1 MPLPQGTGSR
11 SKRGLVPAAVKR
23 AADQGGR
30 QATEGN
36 KKERRME
43 ENVVLRMRGISK
55 FYPGVVALDKVD
67 LTVQRGEVHA
77 LLGENGAGKSTLIK
91 VLSGAVRNDEGSI
104 EIEGKTFQHM
114 TPLESRENGVEVIYQ
129 EYNLI
134 PGLTVAE
141 NVCLGAQMHGI
152 VDRRKQVQDTQAI
165 FDRYNIHLDPNALV
179 GSLPPAKQ
187 QLVEITKAISKD
199 PKIIVMDEPTA
210 QLTMAEVENLYRIIA
225 ALKEKGTSIIFI
237 SHRME
242 ELFAVTDCVTIM
254 RDGQY
259 VTTVRTAETDR
270 DQLIALMVG
279 RELKSDG
286 PRTSTAT
293 DETVLKVEHV
303 SGYVNEDCSFELKK
317 GEILG
322 VAGLVGAGRTELMR
336 VIFGADR
343 RLSGTVYVKGQ
354 AVSIK
359 SPEDA
364 IRCGIGLI
372 PEDRKMQGCFLNQ
385 SIEWNISMGNIR
397 SLTTGRLVDNRKI
410 AEAADRYQKALN
422 IKTPSVQQL
431 VRNLSGGNQQKVVL
445 AKVLLA
451 DTDIIIFDEP
461 TRGIDVGARAE
472 IYALMNQL
480 AAEGKA
486 LIMVSS
492 DMEELLN
499 MSDRIIVLSE
509 GRITG
514 ELMRPE
520 FSQETIL
527 SMASID

>member
-1 MPLPQGTGSR
+1 MQ
-11 SKRGLVPAAVKR
+11 
-23 AADQGGR
+23 
-30 QATEGN
+30 
-36 KKERRME
+36 
-43 ENVVLRMRGISK
+43 GISK
-55 FYPGVVALDKVD
+55 FYPGVVALDNVSLD
-67 LTVQRGEVHA
+67 VFEGEVHA

-91 VLSGAVRNDEGSI
+91 VLSGAVKNDKGQI
-104 EIEGKTFQHM
+104 MLNGKTFEHM
-114 TPLESRENGVEVIYQ
+114 TPLVARENGVEVIYQ

-152 VDRRKQVQDTQAI
+152 VDMKQQVTKTQEI
-165 FDRYNIHLDPNALV
+165 FDRYNIHLDPKALV

-210 QLTMAEVENLYRIIA
+210 QLTMAEVENLYKIIA
-225 ALKEKGTSIIFI
+225 ALKAKGTSIIFI

-242 ELFAVTDCVTIM
+242 ELFTVTDRVTIM

-259 VTTVRTAETDR
+259 VTTVNTAEIDR
-270 DQLIALMVG
+270 DGLITLMVG
-279 RELKSDG
+279 RELKSNG
-286 PRTSTAT
+286 PRQSYAT
-293 DETVLKVEHV
+293 DEVVLKVEHV

-336 VIFGADR
+336 VIFGADKK
-343 RLSGTVYVKGQ
+343 LSGRVYINGQ
-354 AVSIK
+354 EVQIK
-359 SPEDA
+359 SPEQA
-364 IRCGIGLI
+364 IKAGIGLI

-385 SIEWNISMGNIR
+385 TIEWNISMGNIR
-397 SLTTGRLVDNRKI
+397 SLTTGRLVDNKKI
-410 AEAADRYQKALN
+410 AEAAKRYKETLN
-422 IKTPSVQQL
+422 IKAPNVQQL

-472 IYALMNQL
+472 IYALMDRL
-480 AAEGKA
+480 ASEGKS

-492 DMEELLN
+492 DMEELLG

-514 ELMRPE
+514 ELSRPE

>member
-1 MPLPQGTGSR
+1 MAQ
-11 SKRGLVPAAVKR
+11 K
-23 AADQGGR
+23 
-30 QATEGN
+30 
-36 KKERRME
+36 
-43 ENVVLRMRGISK
+43 VVLRMQGISK
-55 FYPGVVALDKVD
+55 FYPGVVALNKVD
-67 LTVQRGEVHA
+67 LDVCEGEVHA

-91 VLSGAVRNDEGSI
+91 VLSGAVRNDEGRI
-104 EIEGKTFQHM
+104 EINGNTFEHM
-114 TPLESRENGVEVIYQ
+114 TPLVARENGVEVIYQ

-134 PGLTVAE
+134 PGLSVAE
-141 NVCLGAQMHGI
+141 NVCLGSQMHGI
-152 VDRRKQVQDTQAI
+152 VDKKQQIAKTQEI
-165 FDRYNIHLDPNALV
+165 FDRYNIHLDPKALV
-179 GSLPPAKQ
+179 GSRPPAKQ

-210 QLTMAEVENLYRIIA
+210 QLTMAEVENLYRIIS

-242 ELFAVTDCVTIM
+242 ELFTVTDRVTIM

-259 VTTVRTAETDR
+259 VTTVNTAETNR
-270 DQLIALMVG
+270 DELITLMVG

-286 PRTSTAT
+286 PRNSRAG
-293 DETVLKVEHV
+293 DEVVLKVDHV

-336 VIFGADR
+336 VIFGADKK
-343 RLSGTVYVKGQ
+343 LSGQVFINGKE
-354 AVSIK
+354 AEIN

-385 SIEWNISMGNIR
+385 TIEWNISMGNIR
-397 SLTTGRLVDNRKI
+397 SLTTGGLVDKKKI
-410 AEAADRYQKALN
+410 ADAAENYRKTLN

-472 IYALMNQL
+472 IYALMDQL
-480 AAEGKA
+480 TADGKS

-499 MSDRIIVLSE
+499 MSDRIIVLAE
-509 GRITG
+509 GKITG
-514 ELMRPE
+514 QLTRKE

-527 SMASID
+527 SMASVD

>member
-1 MPLPQGTGSR
+1 
-11 SKRGLVPAAVKR
+11 
-23 AADQGGR
+23 
-30 QATEGN
+30 
-36 KKERRME
+36 ME
-43 ENVVLRMRGISK
+43 QKVVLKMRGISK

-67 LTVQRGEVHA
+67 LDVYEGEVHA

-104 EIEGKTFQHM
+104 ELNGKTFQHM
-114 TPLESRENGVEVIYQ
+114 TPLEARENGVEVIYQ

-141 NVCLGAQMHGI
+141 NVCLGSQMHGI
-152 VDRRKQVQDTQAI
+152 VDMRQQVRKTQEI
-165 FDRYNIHLDPNALV
+165 FDRYHINLDPTALV
-179 GSLPPAKQ
+179 GSLPPARQ

-210 QLTMAEVENLYRIIA
+210 QLTMAEVENLYKIIA
-225 ALKEKGTSIIFI
+225 ALKSKGTSIIYI

-242 ELFAVTDCVTIM
+242 ELFAVTDRVTIM

-259 VTTVRTAETDR
+259 IRTVNTAETDR
-270 DQLIALMVG
+270 DSLITLMVG
-279 RELKSDG
+279 RELKSNG
-286 PRTSTAT
+286 PRTGYAT
-293 DETVLKVEHV
+293 DEVVLKADHI
-303 SGYVNEDCSFELKK
+303 SGYVNEDCSFELRK

-336 VIFGADR
+336 VIFGADKK
-343 RLSGTVYVKGQ
+343 LSGTVQINGRQ
-354 AVSIK
+354 ASIRR
-359 SPEDA
+359 PEDA
-364 IRCGIGLI
+364 IKAGIGLI

-385 SIEWNISMGNIR
+385 TIEWNISMGNIR
-397 SLTTGRLVDNRKI
+397 SLTTGGLVDNRKI
-410 AEAADRYQKALN
+410 ADAAEKYKDMLN

-472 IYALMNQL
+472 IYALMDQL
-480 AAEGKA
+480 ASSGKS

-492 DMEELLN
+492 DMEALLG

-514 ELMRPE
+514 ELTRAE
-520 FSQETIL
+520 FSQEKIL

>member
-1 MPLPQGTGSR
+1 
-11 SKRGLVPAAVKR
+11 
-23 AADQGGR
+23 
-30 QATEGN
+30 
-36 KKERRME
+36 ME
-43 ENVVLRMRGISK
+43 QKVILKMQGISK
-55 FYPGVVALDKVD
+55 FYPGVVALDKVNLD
-67 LTVQRGEVHA
+67 VYEGEVHA

-91 VLSGAVRNDEGSI
+91 VLSGAVKNDEGRI
-104 EIEGKTFQHM
+104 ELNGQSFEHM
-114 TPLESRENGVEVIYQ
+114 TPLGARENGVEVIYQ

-152 VDRRKQVQDTQAI
+152 VDMKQQIRKTQEI
-165 FDRYNIHLDPNALV
+165 FERYNINLDPKALV

-210 QLTMAEVENLYRIIA
+210 QLTMAEVDNLYKIIET
-225 ALKEKGTSIIFI
+225 LKNKGTAIIFI

-242 ELFAVTDCVTIM
+242 ELFAVTDRVTIM

-259 VTTVRTAETDR
+259 VTTVNTKETSR
-270 DQLIALMVG
+270 DELITLMVG

-286 PRTSTAT
+286 PRNSRAT
-293 DETVLKVEHV
+293 DEVVLKVDHV

-336 VIFGADR
+336 VIFGADKK
-343 RLSGTVYVKGQ
+343 LSGTVFINGKEAQ
-354 AVSIK
+354 IK

-364 IRCGIGLI
+364 IKAGIGLI

-397 SLTTGRLVDNRKI
+397 SLTTGRLVDQNKI
-410 AEAADRYQKALN
+410 AQAADKYQKALN

-451 DTDIIIFDEP
+451 DTDILIFDEP

-472 IYALMNQL
+472 IYALMDQL
-480 AAEGKA
+480 TADGKS

-499 MSDRIIVLSE
+499 MSDRIIVLAE
-509 GRITG
+509 GKITG
-514 ELMRPE
+514 ELKRDE

-527 SMASID
+527 SMASVD

>member
-1 MPLPQGTGSR
+1 
-11 SKRGLVPAAVKR
+11 
-23 AADQGGR
+23 
-30 QATEGN
+30 
-36 KKERRME
+36 ME
-43 ENVVLRMRGISK
+43 QKVVLKMRGISK

-67 LTVQRGEVHA
+67 LDVYEGEVHA

-104 EIEGKTFQHM
+104 ELNGKTFQHM
-114 TPLESRENGVEVIYQ
+114 TPLEARENGVEVIYQ

-141 NVCLGAQMHGI
+141 NVCLGSQMHGI
-152 VDRRKQVQDTQAI
+152 VDMRQQVRTTQEI
-165 FDRYNIHLDPNALV
+165 FDRYHINLDPTALV
-179 GSLPPAKQ
+179 GSLPPARQ

-210 QLTMAEVENLYRIIA
+210 QLTMAEVENLYKIIA
-225 ALKEKGTSIIFI
+225 ALKSKGTSIIYI

-242 ELFAVTDCVTIM
+242 ELFAVTDRVTIM

-259 VTTVRTAETDR
+259 IRTVNTAETDR
-270 DQLIALMVG
+270 DSLITLMVG
-279 RELKSDG
+279 RELKSNG
-286 PRTSTAT
+286 PRTGYAT
-293 DETVLKVEHV
+293 DEVVLKADHI
-303 SGYVNEDCSFELKK
+303 SGYVNEDCSFELRK

-336 VIFGADR
+336 VIFGADKK
-343 RLSGTVYVKGQ
+343 LSGTVQINGRQ
-354 AVSIK
+354 ASIRR
-359 SPEDA
+359 PEDA
-364 IRCGIGLI
+364 IKAGIGLI

-385 SIEWNISMGNIR
+385 TIEWNISMGNIR
-397 SLTTGRLVDNRKI
+397 SLTTGGLVDNRKI
-410 AEAADRYQKALN
+410 ADAAEKYKDMLN

-472 IYALMNQL
+472 IYALMDQL
-480 AAEGKA
+480 ASSGKS

-492 DMEELLN
+492 DMEELLG

-514 ELMRPE
+514 ELTRAE
-520 FSQETIL
+520 FSQEKIL

>member
-1 MPLPQGTGSR
+1 
-11 SKRGLVPAAVKR
+11 
-23 AADQGGR
+23 
-30 QATEGN
+30 
-36 KKERRME
+36 ME
-43 ENVVLRMRGISK
+43 QKVVLKMRGISK

-67 LTVQRGEVHA
+67 LDVYEGEVHA

-91 VLSGAVRNDEGSI
+91 VLSGAVRNDEGAI
-104 EIEGKTFQHM
+104 ELNGKTFQHM
-114 TPLESRENGVEVIYQ
+114 TPLEARENGVEVIYQ

-141 NVCLGAQMHGI
+141 NVCLGSQMHGI
-152 VDRRKQVQDTQAI
+152 VDMRQQVRKTQEI
-165 FDRYNIHLDPNALV
+165 FDRYHINLDPTALV
-179 GSLPPAKQ
+179 GSLPPARQ

-210 QLTMAEVENLYRIIA
+210 QLTMAEVENLYKIIA
-225 ALKEKGTSIIFI
+225 ALKSKGTSIIYI

-242 ELFAVTDCVTIM
+242 ELFAVTDRVTIM

-259 VTTVRTAETDR
+259 IRTVNTAETDR
-270 DQLIALMVG
+270 DSLITLMVG
-279 RELKSDG
+279 RELKSNG
-286 PRTSTAT
+286 PRTGYAT
-293 DETVLKVEHV
+293 DEVVLKADHI
-303 SGYVNEDCSFELKK
+303 SGYVNEDCSFELRK

-336 VIFGADR
+336 VIFGADKK
-343 RLSGTVYVKGQ
+343 LSGTVQINGRQ
-354 AVSIK
+354 ASIRR
-359 SPEDA
+359 PEDA
-364 IRCGIGLI
+364 IKAGIGLI

-385 SIEWNISMGNIR
+385 TIEWNISMGNIR
-397 SLTTGRLVDNRKI
+397 SLTTGGLVDNRKI
-410 AEAADRYQKALN
+410 ADAAEKYKNMLN

-472 IYALMNQL
+472 IYALMDQL
-480 AAEGKA
+480 ASSGKS

-492 DMEELLN
+492 DMEELLG

-514 ELMRPE
+514 ELTRAE
-520 FSQETIL
+520 FSQEKIL

>member
-1 MPLPQGTGSR
+1 M
-11 SKRGLVPAAVKR
+11 
-23 AADQGGR
+23 
-30 QATEGN
+30 
-36 KKERRME
+36 RME
-43 ENVVLRMRGISK
+43 QKVVLKMRGISK

-67 LTVQRGEVHA
+67 LDVLEGEVHA

-91 VLSGAVRNDEGSI
+91 VLSGAVKNDEGTI
-104 EIEGKTFQHM
+104 EINGKTFEHM
-114 TPLESRENGVEVIYQ
+114 TPLEARENGVEVIYQ

-141 NVCLGAQMHGI
+141 NVCLGSQLHGI
-152 VDRRKQVQDTQAI
+152 VDMRQQVAQTKEI
-165 FDRYNIHLDPNALV
+165 FERYNIHLDPRALV

-210 QLTMAEVENLYRIIA
+210 QLTLAEVENLYKIIA
-225 ALKEKGTSIIFI
+225 TLKSKGTSIIFI

-242 ELFAVTDCVTIM
+242 ELFAVTDRVTIM

-259 VTTVRTAETDR
+259 ITTVNTSETDR
-270 DQLIALMVG
+270 DSLITLMVG
-279 RELKSDG
+279 RELKSGG
-286 PRTSTAT
+286 PRNGSVQ
-293 DETVLKVEHV
+293 DEVVLKVSNV

-336 VIFGADR
+336 VIFGADKK
-343 RLSGTVYVKGQ
+343 LSGTVEINGKPVNIRQ
-354 AVSIK
+354 
-359 SPEDA
+359 PEDA
-364 IRCGIGLI
+364 IKAGIGLI

-385 SIEWNISMGNIR
+385 TIEWNISMGNIR
-397 SLTTGRLVDNRKI
+397 SLTTGRLVDEKKI
-410 AEAADRYQKALN
+410 AKAAEQYREALN

-472 IYALMNQL
+472 IYALMDSL
-480 AAEGKA
+480 ANSGKS

-499 MSDRIIVLSE
+499 MSDRIIVLAE

-520 FSQETIL
+520 FSQEKIL
-527 SMASID
+527 SMASVE

>member
-1 MPLPQGTGSR
+1 
-11 SKRGLVPAAVKR
+11 
-23 AADQGGR
+23 
-30 QATEGN
+30 
-36 KKERRME
+36 ME
-43 ENVVLRMRGISK
+43 QKVVLKMRGISK

-67 LTVQRGEVHA
+67 LDVYEGEVHA

-104 EIEGKTFQHM
+104 ELNGKTFQHM
-114 TPLESRENGVEVIYQ
+114 TPLEARENGVEVIYQ

-141 NVCLGAQMHGI
+141 NVCLGSQMHGI
-152 VDRRKQVQDTQAI
+152 VDMRQQVRKTQEI
-165 FDRYNIHLDPNALV
+165 FDRYHINLDPTALV
-179 GSLPPAKQ
+179 GSLPPARQ

-210 QLTMAEVENLYRIIA
+210 QLTMAEVENLYKIIA
-225 ALKEKGTSIIFI
+225 ALKSKGTSIIYI

-242 ELFAVTDCVTIM
+242 ELFAVTDRVTIM

-259 VTTVRTAETDR
+259 IRTVNTAETDR
-270 DQLIALMVG
+270 DSLITLMVG
-279 RELKSDG
+279 RELKSNG
-286 PRTSTAT
+286 PRTGYAT
-293 DETVLKVEHV
+293 DEVVLKADHI
-303 SGYVNEDCSFELKK
+303 SGYVNEDCSFELRK

-336 VIFGADR
+336 VIFGADKK
-343 RLSGTVYVKGQ
+343 LSGTVQINGRQ
-354 AVSIK
+354 ASIRR
-359 SPEDA
+359 PEDA
-364 IRCGIGLI
+364 IKAGIGLI

-385 SIEWNISMGNIR
+385 TIEWNISMGNIR
-397 SLTTGRLVDNRKI
+397 SLTTGGLVDNRKI
-410 AEAADRYQKALN
+410 ADAAEKYKNMLN

-472 IYALMNQL
+472 IYALMDQL
-480 AAEGKA
+480 ASSGKS

-492 DMEELLN
+492 DMEELLG

-514 ELMRPE
+514 ELTRAE
-520 FSQETIL
+520 FSQEKIL

>member
-1 MPLPQGTGSR
+1 M
-11 SKRGLVPAAVKR
+11 
-23 AADQGGR
+23 
-30 QATEGN
+30 
-36 KKERRME
+36 RME
-43 ENVVLRMRGISK
+43 QKVVLKMRGISK

-67 LTVQRGEVHA
+67 LDVLEGEVHA

-91 VLSGAVRNDEGSI
+91 VLSGAVKNDEGTI
-104 EIEGKTFQHM
+104 EINGKTFEHM

-141 NVCLGAQMHGI
+141 NVCLGSQMHGI
-152 VDRRKQVQDTQAI
+152 VDMRQQVAKTKEI
-165 FDRYNIHLDPNALV
+165 FDRYNIHLDPVALV

-210 QLTMAEVENLYRIIA
+210 QLTMAEVENLYKIIET
-225 ALKEKGTSIIFI
+225 LKSKGTSIIFI

-242 ELFAVTDCVTIM
+242 ELFAVTDRVTIM

-259 VTTVRTAETDR
+259 ITTVNTSETDR
-270 DQLIALMVG
+270 DSLITLMVG
-279 RELKSDG
+279 RELKSGG
-286 PRTSTAT
+286 PRNGSAT
-293 DETVLKVEHV
+293 DEVVLKVDHV

-336 VIFGADR
+336 VIFGADKK
-343 RLSGTVYVKGQ
+343 LSGTVEINGKPVNIRQ
-354 AVSIK
+354 
-359 SPEDA
+359 PEDA
-364 IRCGIGLI
+364 IKAGIGLI

-385 SIEWNISMGNIR
+385 TIEWNISMGNIR
-397 SLTTGRLVDNRKI
+397 SLTTGRLVDEKKI
-410 AEAADRYQKALN
+410 AKAAEQYKETLN

-472 IYALMNQL
+472 IYALMDSL
-480 AAEGKA
+480 ANSGKS

-499 MSDRIIVLSE
+499 MSDRIIVLAE

-520 FSQETIL
+520 FSQEKIL
-527 SMASID
+527 SMASVE

>member
-1 MPLPQGTGSR
+1 
-11 SKRGLVPAAVKR
+11 
-23 AADQGGR
+23 
-30 QATEGN
+30 
-36 KKERRME
+36 ME
-43 ENVVLRMRGISK
+43 QKTVLKMQGISK

-67 LTVQRGEVHA
+67 LTVYEGEVHA

-91 VLSGAVRNDEGSI
+91 VLSGAVRNDEGRI
-104 EIEGKTFQHM
+104 ELNGKTFEHM

-134 PGLTVAE
+134 PGLSVAE
-141 NVCLGAQMHGI
+141 NVGLGAQMHGI
-152 VDRRKQVQDTQAI
+152 VDMKKQIAETKAI
-165 FDRYNIHLDPNALV
+165 FDKYHINLDPKALV

-210 QLTMAEVENLYRIIA
+210 QLTMAEVDNLYKIIES
-225 ALKEKGTSIIFI
+225 LKAKGTSIIFI

-242 ELFAVTDCVTIM
+242 ELFAVTDRVTIM

-259 VTTVRTAETDR
+259 VTTVNTKETNR
-270 DQLIALMVG
+270 DELITLMVG

-286 PRTSTAT
+286 PRHSRAT
-293 DETVLKVEHV
+293 DEVVLKAEHV

-336 VIFGADR
+336 VIFGADKMV
-343 RLSGTVYVKGQ
+343 SGTVFVKGKQ
-354 AVSIK
+354 VSIK

-385 SIEWNISMGNIR
+385 TIEWNISMGNIR
-397 SLTTGRLVDNRKI
+397 SLTTGNLVDQKKI
-410 AEAADRYQKALN
+410 AQAAEKYKEALN
-422 IKTPSVQQL
+422 IKTPSVRQL

-472 IYALMNQL
+472 IYALMDQL
-480 AAEGKA
+480 TAEGKS

-499 MSDRIIVLSE
+499 MSDRIIVLAE

-514 ELMRPE
+514 ELTRDAY
-520 FSQETIL
+520 SQETIL
-527 SMASID
+527 SMASVD

>member
-1 MPLPQGTGSR
+1 
-11 SKRGLVPAAVKR
+11 
-23 AADQGGR
+23 
-30 QATEGN
+30 
-36 KKERRME
+36 ME
-43 ENVVLRMRGISK
+43 QKVVLKMRGISK

-67 LTVQRGEVHA
+67 LDVYEGEVHA

-104 EIEGKTFQHM
+104 ELNGKTFQHM
-114 TPLESRENGVEVIYQ
+114 TPLEARENGVEVIYQ

-141 NVCLGAQMHGI
+141 NVCLGSQMHGI
-152 VDRRKQVQDTQAI
+152 VDMRQQVRKTQEI
-165 FDRYNIHLDPNALV
+165 FDRYHINLDPTALV
-179 GSLPPAKQ
+179 GSLPPARQ

-210 QLTMAEVENLYRIIA
+210 QLTMAEVENLYKIIA
-225 ALKEKGTSIIFI
+225 ALKSKGTSIIYI

-242 ELFAVTDCVTIM
+242 ELFAVTDRVTIM

-259 VTTVRTAETDR
+259 IRTVNTAETDR
-270 DQLIALMVG
+270 DSLITLMVG
-279 RELKSDG
+279 RELKSNG
-286 PRTSTAT
+286 PRTGYAT
-293 DETVLKVEHV
+293 DEVVLKADHI
-303 SGYVNEDCSFELKK
+303 SGYVNEDCSFELRK

-336 VIFGADR
+336 VIFGADKK
-343 RLSGTVYVKGQ
+343 LSGTVQINGRQ
-354 AVSIK
+354 ASIRR
-359 SPEDA
+359 PEDA
-364 IRCGIGLI
+364 IKAGIGLI

-385 SIEWNISMGNIR
+385 TIEWNISMGNIR
-397 SLTTGRLVDNRKI
+397 SLTTGGLVDNRKI
-410 AEAADRYQKALN
+410 ADAAEKYKDMLN

-472 IYALMNQL
+472 IYALMDQL
-480 AAEGKA
+480 ASSGKS

-492 DMEELLN
+492 DMEELLG

-514 ELMRPE
+514 ELTRAE
-520 FSQETIL
+520 FSQEKIL

>member
-1 MPLPQGTGSR
+1 
-11 SKRGLVPAAVKR
+11 
-23 AADQGGR
+23 
-30 QATEGN
+30 
-36 KKERRME
+36 ME
-43 ENVVLRMRGISK
+43 QKVVLKMQGITK
-55 FYPGVVALDKVD
+55 LYPGVVALDDVS
-67 LTVQRGEVHA
+67 LSVLEGEVHA

-91 VLSGAVRNDEGSI
+91 VLSGAVKNDKGSI
-104 EIEGKTFQHM
+104 ELNGKTFEHM
-114 TPLESRENGVEVIYQ
+114 TPLEARENGVEVIYQ

-141 NVCLGAQMHGI
+141 NVCLGSQMHGI
-152 VDRRKQVQDTQAI
+152 VDKKQQVRTTQEI
-165 FDRYNIHLDPNALV
+165 FDRYHIHLDPNVLV

-187 QLVEITKAISKD
+187 QLVEITKAISKE

-210 QLTMAEVENLYRIIA
+210 QLTMAEVDNLYKIIENL
-225 ALKEKGTSIIFI
+225 KSKGTSIIFI
-237 SHRME
+237 SHRMD
-242 ELFAVTDCVTIM
+242 ELFAVTDRVTIM

-259 VTTVRTAETDR
+259 VTTVNTKETDR
-270 DQLIALMVG
+270 DELITLMVG
-279 RELKSDG
+279 RELKSSG
-286 PRTSTAT
+286 PRNSSAT
-293 DETVLKVEHV
+293 NEIVLKVENV
-303 SGYVNEDCSFELKK
+303 SGYVNENCSFELKK

-336 VIFGADR
+336 VIFGADKK
-343 RLSGTVYVKGQ
+343 LSGRIFVNGKEVQ
-354 AVSIK
+354 IK

-385 SIEWNISMGNIR
+385 TIEWNISMGNIR
-397 SLTTGRLVDNRKI
+397 SLTTGNLVDEKKI
-410 AEAADRYQKALN
+410 AKAAEEYKETLN
-422 IKTPSVQQL
+422 IKTPSVKQL

-472 IYALMNQL
+472 IYALMDKL
-480 AAEGKA
+480 ASSGKS

-492 DMEELLN
+492 DMEELLG
-499 MSDRIIVLSE
+499 MSDRIIVLAE
-509 GRITG
+509 GKITG
-514 ELMRPE
+514 ELQRSE

-527 SMASID
+527 SMASLD